1 MEFRQC
7 SAAIFAAAVV
17 LVPASNARSIQ
28 RAELMLEVGK
38 WKVFR
43 ADAKEGSGS
52 SCFAIYGREADVQMW
67 PIGLFLK
74 FPEPVDQVD
83 LAFDHGAFRGLRHT
97 SAVERKFNLVRLAD
111 EELKSLLG
119 ATEVRVRILTES
131 KQKLSRTLEAS
142 GAKEAHAYLVS
153 GCPGKSPQATPK
165 GCEAGLEQTLRG
177 QGVSEDDIA
186 GLCGEPS
193 V

>member
-1 MEFRQC
+1 MKFRQF
-7 SAAIFAAAVV
+7 SVAIFAASAV
-17 LVPASNARSIQ
+17 LMFAPNARAIQ

-43 ADAKEGSGS
+43 ADAKEGTGS

-74 FPEPVDQVD
+74 FPETVDQVD
-83 LAFDHGAFRGLRHT
+83 LAFDHGAFRGLRPT
-97 SAVERKFNLVRLAD
+97 SAEERKFNLVRLAD

-119 ATEVRVRILTES
+119 AREVRVRILTES

-153 GCPGKSPQATPK
+153 GCPGKPPQAPPK
-165 GCEAGLEQTLRG
+165 GCEAGLEQTMRG
-177 QGVSEDDIA
+177 RGVSEDDIA
-186 GLCGEPS
+186 ELCGKPS